1 MPMQTTLSSNK
12 LDAELLA
19 KESLLQKSEISLW
32 LDTYDDIFSDF
43 DPRPFNERSLSIDFL
58 DEAQRAARDKGQET
72 IQLKLR
78 IPTQKRNTSQETLIK
93 KRLKE
98 YFKKKAEEKTKEVKK
113 VITNGVLFTLL
124 GVLLMILAAAIA
136 FYEAHAAFFATFL
149 LILFEP
155 AGWFFFWEGMGLIV
169 FEARKLKP
177 SNEFYQKMKYCDI
190 KFWGY

>member
-32 LDTYDDIFSDF
+32 LYTYDDIFSDF

-72 IQLKLR
+72 IQLKLL

-93 KRLKE
+93 KRLKD
-98 YFKKKAEEKTKEVKK
+98 YFKKRAEEKAKEIKK
-113 VITNGVLFTLL
+113 LVTSGILFTLL
-124 GVLLMILAAAIA
+124 GILLMVFATAIA
-136 FYEAHAAFFATFL
+136 FYEEHAFFATFL

-169 FEARKLKP
+169 FEAKKLKP
-177 SNEFYQKMKYCDI
+177 SNEFYQKMKHCDI
-190 KFWGY
+190 RFWGY